1 MAFCDFCPC
10 SDCLNGQKYLAH
22 AETSDGRWIC
32 DVCFTYDL
40 CVNGQRKAGGPV
52 TGSCDEEE
60 ECDHRPKLVG
70 GWQCAV

>member
-10 SDCLNGQKYLAH
+10 SDCVSGRRHLAH

-32 DVCFTYDL
+32 DVCFTYDR
-40 CVNGQRKAGGPV
+40 CVDGQRQAGGPV
-52 TGSCDEEE
+52 TGPCDDE